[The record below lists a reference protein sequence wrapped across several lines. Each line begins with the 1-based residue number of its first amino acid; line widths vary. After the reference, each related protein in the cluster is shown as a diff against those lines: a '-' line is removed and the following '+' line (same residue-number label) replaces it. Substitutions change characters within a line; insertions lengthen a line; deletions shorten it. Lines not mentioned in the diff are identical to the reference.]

1 MITVF
6 GVWASFWIFNYE
18 HRVRIKRKE
27 KKHDR
32 RT

>member
-6 GVWASFWIFNYE
+6 GIWASFWIFNYE

-27 KKHDR
+27 KNNG
-32 RT
+32 T

>member
-27 KKHDR
+27 KNI
-32 RT
+32 

>member
-6 GVWASFWIFNYE
+6 GVWVSFWMFNYE

-27 KKHDR
+27 KNG
-32 RT
+32 

>member
-27 KKHDR
+27 KNG
-32 RT
+32 

>member
-27 KKHDR
+27 KN
-32 RT
+32 T

>member
-6 GVWASFWIFNYE
+6 GIWASFWIFNYE

-27 KKHDR
+27 KNG
-32 RT
+32 

>member
-6 GVWASFWIFNYE
+6 GMWASFWIFNYE

-27 KKHDR
+27 KN
-32 RT
+32 T